1 MYLRSVAVGRNPA
14 WPSPGVSGLTQ
25 ASAEFA
31 AFPRVVKVDE
41 FVRMS
46 WSQGA
51 RAARFRSARWQP
63 GTGVPLITASQH
75 QSLRESVLERF
86 SGGFASKAF
95 HSGGYGNAEKPMSLM
110 VIEPAY
116 VYGPGPGSLANGQT
130 RT

>member
-51 RAARFRSARWQP
+51 RAAVFVRS
-63 GTGVPLITASQH
+63 
-75 QSLRESVLERF
+75 
-86 SGGFASKAF
+86 SGGFASKTF

-130 RT
+130 